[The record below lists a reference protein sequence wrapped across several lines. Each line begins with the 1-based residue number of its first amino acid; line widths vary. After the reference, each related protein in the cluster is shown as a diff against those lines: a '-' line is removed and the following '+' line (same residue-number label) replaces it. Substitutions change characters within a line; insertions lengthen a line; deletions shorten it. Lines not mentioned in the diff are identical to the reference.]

1 MELDDCAYPLLK
13 GVVMGSDPKVVF
25 QDIDVGIFVG
35 GFPRKEGM
43 ERKELLEIN
52 AKIFK
57 EQGAALNEVA
67 KPTCRCLVVANPA
80 NTNCLTL
87 SQYAPKIPK
96 ENFSALTRLDHNR
109 AMFQIAQRAS
119 ADVDEVK
126 NMIIWGNHSSTQF
139 PDVANA
145 TVGGKPVTEVLT
157 DSEDWLKGDFITTV
171 QKRGAAIIKAR
182 KLSSALSAAN
192 AVKDHLR

>member
-1 MELDDCAYPLLK
+1 
-13 GVVMGSDPKVVF
+13 
-25 QDIDVGIFVG
+25 
-35 GFPRKEGM
+35 M

-57 EQGAALNEVA
+57 EQGAALNDVA

-87 SQYAPKIPK
+87 SQFAPKIPK

-109 AMFQIAQRAS
+109 AMFQIASRAKVAVES
-119 ADVDEVK
+119 VK
-126 NMIIWGNHSSTQF
+126 NIIIWGNHSSTQF
-139 PDVANA
+139 PDIAHGNIDD
-145 TVGGKPVTEVLT
+145 KPIA
-157 DSEDWLKGDFITTV
+157 DILKGDEEWLKSEFITTV

-192 AVKDHLR
+192 AVKDHLRYL

>member
-13 GVVMGSDPKVVF
+13 GVIMGSDPKEVF
-25 QDIDVGIFVG
+25 QGIDVGIFVG
-35 GFPRKEGM
+35 GFPRKDGM

-67 KPTCRCLVVANPA
+67 KPTCKCLVVANPA

-87 SQYAPKIPK
+87 SQYAPKLPK

-109 AMFQIAQRAS
+109 AMYQIAQRAK
-119 ADVDEVK
+119 ADVESVK
-126 NMIIWGNHSSTQF
+126 NIAIWGNHSSTQF
-139 PDVANA
+139 PDVSSGL
-145 TVGGKPVTEVLT
+145 VDGKPITEVLKG
-157 DSEDWLKGDFITTV
+157 DEEWLKGEFITTV

-192 AVKDHLR
+192 AVKDHIR